1 MMSKHCQGR
10 TEPVKQVAKLLGCD
24 IDVELL
30 EDDAELARHNLAR
43 VEALLSHAELDW
55 NLNETL

>member
-1 MMSKHCQGR
+1 M
-10 TEPVKQVAKLLGCD
+10 KQVAKLLGCD